1 MGEEDSNVGPVFII
15 IASER
20 SELRVYIG
28 GRLNVFVDVY
38 GVPSGPHINEHPKY
52 EPYCPR
58 SFANSTL
65 L

>member
-1 MGEEDSNVGPVFII
+1 MGEEDSNVGPVFVI

-20 SELRVYIG
+20 SKLWVYIG
-28 GRLNVFVDVY
+28 CRLNVFVDVY
-38 GVPSGPHINEHPKY
+38 GVPSGPHINKHPKY

-58 SFANSTL
+58 SFANFTL